1 MIALNIITPE
11 GTFDTVEATSINLDT
26 TDGQRGIL
34 PNHMPIVLMLNIGVM
49 KVSNNDIKKVYTVHS
64 GMFYFENNTAT
75 LLTDA
80 IEDIES
86 IDVDRALQ
94 AKKRA
99 EDRLQNPTDVDVI
112 RAEAALERAL
122 NRLSAVEKYRSIL
135 S

>member
-1 MIALNIITPE
+1 MIVLNIITPE
-11 GTFDTVEATSINLDT
+11 GAFDTVEATSINLDT

-49 KVSNNDIKKVYTVHS
+49 KISNNDVKKVYTVSS

-80 IEDIES
+80 IEDVEN

-99 EDRLQNPTDVDVI
+99 EDRLQNPTDIDVM
-112 RAEAALERAL
+112 RAEIALERAL
-122 NRLSAVEKYRSIL
+122 NRLNAVENYRN
-135 S
+135 

>member
-1 MIALNIITPE
+1 MIVLNIVTPE
-11 GTFDTVEATSINLDT
+11 GAFDTIEATSISLDT

-49 KVSNNDIKKVYTVHS
+49 KVSNNDVKKVYTVSS
-64 GMFYFENNTAT
+64 GMFYFESNTAT

-80 IEDIES
+80 IEDVEI
-86 IDVDRALQ
+86 IDVDRAFQ

-99 EDRLQNPTDVDVI
+99 EDRLQNPTDVDIV
-112 RAEAALERAL
+112 RAEVSLERAL
-122 NRLSAVEKYRSIL
+122 NRLSAVEKYRNIL